1 MCIGQI
7 GRVDSFNSLVEVL
20 PLTMLHF
27 LIPILLFDD
36 QVYNMSNNKQSRLW
50 AKSDHEYRKKRQ
62 SIALL

>member
-7 GRVDSFNSLVEVL
+7 GRVDFFNSLVEVL
-20 PLTMLHF
+20 PSTMLHF

-62 SIALL
+62 SNALL